1 MPLNDMERASNTVKS
16 VLASHRAFH
25 RQLEHCKGNRI
36 MNSLKVLLVVYAFPP
51 AGGVGVLRA
60 ASLARYFPSEGIELD
75 VLTTRNPSSVGTDQ
89 SVLREIP
96 AEVSIHR
103 TVTLDLPF
111 ALKKRLKSL
120 VTGAKP
126 PSTQAAGNEPA
137 GKPNFLKRA
146 LQDIFLPDPQVTW
159 LPVLTRAARRIVKE
173 RHIDLVLI
181 TGAPFSDFLL
191 AERLR
196 KEFPHLAIVLDF
208 RDEWLST
215 SFDVAS
221 FQFSRSE
228 RARRFAI
235 EAEASAVRSATAVVA
250 VTEAA
255 RREIRA
261 RYPHEPESKFHHI
274 PNGFDATR
282 LHSAPVSP
290 GPRPEDRIVVTYV
303 GTVYSS
309 TEPTALVQALQSL
322 PAEAK
327 AKFKLRFIGHIE
339 EPRYRE
345 ALLQLGEMVELKGY
359 LPQHEALDAMNE
371 TDYVLLVTH
380 DRLNIS
386 AKFYDYIGA
395 GKPIL
400 ATVHPE
406 GDVRRLLEDLRAGWW
421 AGNQDVTGIR
431 QLFLDAADRGN
442 RLRSEFQPDRE
453 KIAQYERKLLAK
465 RYAGL
470 LHSIARRQ
478 HEAGSQVPAADLAG
492 EVR

>member
-1 MPLNDMERASNTVKS
+1 MSPLN
-16 VLASHRAFH
+16 
-25 RQLEHCKGNRI
+25 
-36 MNSLKVLLVVYAFPP
+36 VLLVVYAFPP

-60 ASLARYFPSEGIELD
+60 ASLARYFPAEDIRLD
-75 VLTTRNPSSVGTDQ
+75 VLTTRNPSSVGMDQ
-89 SVLREIP
+89 SLLLEIP
-96 AEVSIHR
+96 PEVQIHR
-103 TVTLDLPF
+103 TFTLDLPF
-111 ALKKRLKSL
+111 GIKKWFKSL

-126 PSTQAAGNEPA
+126 PSTQAAGNA
-137 GKPNFLKRA
+137 AASKTNFLKRA
-146 LQDIFLPDPQVTW
+146 LQDLLLPDPQVTW
-159 LPVLTRAARRIVKE
+159 LPFLTRAARRIVKE
-173 RHIDLVLI
+173 RNIDVVLI

-196 KEFPHLAIVLDF
+196 KDFPRLAIVLDF

-228 RARRFAI
+228 RARTFAI
-235 EAEASAVRSATAVVA
+235 QAEAAAVANSTAVVA

-255 RREIRA
+255 RREIRG
-261 RYPHEPESKFHHI
+261 RYPQEPESKFLHL

-282 LHSAPVSP
+282 LRISTRPQGARP
-290 GPRPEDRIVVTYV
+290 GGKIIVTYV

-309 TEPTALVQALQSL
+309 TEPTALVRALQSL
-322 PAEAK
+322 PPKVK
-327 AKFKLRFIGHIE
+327 ARFTLRFIGHIE

-345 ALLQLGEMVELKGY
+345 ALLQLGDMVERKGY
-359 LPQHEALDAMNE
+359 LPQREALDAMNE

-406 GDVRRLLEDLRAGWW
+406 GDVRRLLEELHAGWW
-421 AGNQDVTGIR
+421 AGNHDVEGIR
-431 QLFLDAADRGN
+431 QLFIDAAARGDS
-442 RLRSEFQPDRE
+442 LESAFQPDTE
-453 KIAQYERKLLAK
+453 KIAQYERKVLAQ
-465 RYAGL
+465 RYAAL
-470 LHSIARRQ
+470 LRRIAGRER
-478 HEAGSQVPAADLAG
+478 EIVADTAAVQPVG
-492 EVR
+492 TVQ

>member
-1 MPLNDMERASNTVKS
+1 M
-16 VLASHRAFH
+16 
-25 RQLEHCKGNRI
+25 
-36 MNSLKVLLVVYAFPP
+36 
-51 AGGVGVLRA
+51 
-60 ASLARYFPSEGIELD
+60 
-75 VLTTRNPSSVGTDQ
+75 
-89 SVLREIP
+89 
-96 AEVSIHR
+96 
-103 TVTLDLPF
+103 
-111 ALKKRLKSL
+111 
-120 VTGAKP
+120 
-126 PSTQAAGNEPA
+126 
-137 GKPNFLKRA
+137 
-146 LQDIFLPDPQVTW
+146 
-159 LPVLTRAARRIVKE
+159 
-173 RHIDLVLI
+173 
-181 TGAPFSDFLL
+181 
-191 AERLR
+191 
-196 KEFPHLAIVLDF
+196 LDF

-215 SFDVAS
+215 SFDIAS

-250 VTEAA
+250 VTEAV

-282 LHSAPVSP
+282 LHSAAVSP
-290 GPRPEDRIVVTYV
+290 SSRPEGRIVVTYL

-322 PAEAK
+322 PPEAK
-327 AKFKLRFIGHIE
+327 AKFKIRFIGHIE

-359 LPQHEALDAMNE
+359 LPQQEALDAMNE

-395 GKPIL
+395 DKPIL

-421 AGNQDVTGIR
+421 AGNHDVEGIR
-431 QLFLDAADRGN
+431 QLFLDAAERGN

-453 KIAQYERKLLAK
+453 KIAQYERKVLAQ

-470 LHSIARRQ
+470 LHDIAGRA
-478 HEAGSQVPAADLAG
+478 HESETNAQAGKLGGAG
-492 EVR
+492 E